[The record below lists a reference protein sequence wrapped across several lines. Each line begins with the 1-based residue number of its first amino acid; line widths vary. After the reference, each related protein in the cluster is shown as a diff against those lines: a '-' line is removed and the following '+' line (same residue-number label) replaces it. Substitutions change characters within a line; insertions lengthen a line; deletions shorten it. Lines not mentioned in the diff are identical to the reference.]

1 MSAREPISPTSYLYP
16 LAAMLLWAGNVVVS
30 KLAAASIAPTAIT
43 FYRLVLVLLV
53 MTPFV
58 ARPLWRNRVA
68 IRRHWWQLALCGLMA
83 MALFQSLSYRAAES
97 TTATNMAIVTALAPL
112 MTAILSVLLLGEQLT
127 LGMALGGVLSFG
139 GLLYLVGRGDVL
151 VLLHEGVHAG
161 DALMLL
167 ACLVFA
173 LYGVLLRRW
182 RLAVPAWQS
191 IYCQAWAA
199 LLCMLPF
206 FLRLPAGSA
215 PLNGA
220 TLPLIAYAGIGSSIV
235 LSYLWI
241 EGVKLLGPNRC
252 SIFVNLLPILTALL
266 AIVWLHDTLHAF
278 HLIGGGVSLLGV
290 LLAQTVQRPLFAR
303 NTIASQA

>member
-68 IRRHWWQLALCGLMA
+68 ICRHWWQLALCGLMA

-127 LGMALGGVLSFG
+127 LGMAFGGVLSFG
-139 GLLYLVGRGDVL
+139 GLLYLVGRGDML
-151 VLLHEGVHAG
+151 VLLHEGMHAG

-290 LLAQTVQRPLFAR
+290 LLAQLVQRPLFAR
-303 NTIASQA
+303 GLGAARA

>member
-1 MSAREPISPTSYLYP
+1 MSEREHIHPSSYLYP

-43 FYRLVLVLLV
+43 FYRLVLVLLL

-68 IRRHWWQLALCGLMA
+68 IRRHWWQLALCGLMS

-127 LGMALGGVLSFG
+127 LGMAAGGVLSFG
-139 GLLYLVGRGDVL
+139 GLLYLVGRGDML
-151 VLLHEGVHAG
+151 VLLHEGMHAG

-206 FLRLPAGSA
+206 FLRLPTGSA
-215 PLNGA
+215 PLNDA

-266 AIVWLHDTLHAF
+266 AIVWLHDTLQPF

-290 LLAQTVQRPLFAR
+290 LLAQTVQRPLFVRGKLTSPA
-303 NTIASQA
+303 

>member
-1 MSAREPISPTSYLYP
+1 MPAREPVSPTSYLYP

-58 ARPLWRNRVA
+58 ARPLWRNRAA
-68 IRRHWWQLALCGLMA
+68 IRRHGWQLALCGLMA

-127 LGMALGGVLSFG
+127 LGMALGGLLSFG
-139 GLLYLVGRGDVL
+139 GLLYLVGRGDML

-278 HLIGGGVSLLGV
+278 HLIGGGISLLGV